1 METKDLIVIG
11 GGINGAGIAA
21 DAAGRGLSVLML
33 EAQDLACATSSASS
47 KLIHGGLRYLEHY
60 EFRLVSEALAERE
73 VLLKMAPHIAFPM
86 RFRLPHRPHLRPAW
100 MIRIGLFMYDHLGK
114 RTSLPG
120 STGLRFGANSVL
132 KPEIKRGFE
141 YSDCWV
147 DDARLVLANAQMVV
161 RKGGEVL
168 TRTRAT
174 SARRENG
181 LWIVEAEDI
190 DTGKKYSWQ
199 ARGLVNATGPWVK
212 QFFDEGMHLPSPY
225 GIRLIK
231 GSHIV
236 VPRVH
241 TQKQAYIL
249 QNEDKRIVFVI
260 PWMDE
265 FSIIGTTDVEYKGDP
280 KAVKIEE
287 SEINYLLKVY
297 NAHFKK
303 QLSRDDI
310 VWTYSGVRP
319 LCDDE
324 SDSPQAITRDYTLDI
339 HDENGK
345 APLLSVFGGKLTTY
359 RKLAEHALEKLTPY
373 YQGIGP
379 AWTKESVLPGGAIEG
394 DRDDYAARLRRRY
407 PFLTESLAR
416 HYART
421 YGSNSELLLGNAGAI
436 SDLGEDFGHE
446 FYEAELKY
454 LTENNYYFPT
464 WEEVRKYVKG
474 ELLLPKKSVVL
485 TFDDGAYSFLNLGVP
500 LFNKY
505 KVPVTSFLIGNLEG
519 KKKVKK
525 YASEYMTFQS
535 HSYNMHRG
543 GGNIGHGGIFPVMN
557 HNDAVAD
564 LQKSIRIGGNSDAFA
579 YPYGD
584 YNDSCIQAVKDAGF
598 KCAVTTEY
606 GRAKVGDDP
615 LVLPR
620 IRMLR
625 GQSLDSFKKLV
636 E

>member
-120 STGLRFGANSVL
+120 STGVRFGADSVL
-132 KPEIKRGFE
+132 KPEIVRGFE

-174 SARRENG
+174 AARRENG

-190 DTGKKYSWQ
+190 DTGKKYVWQ

-241 TQKQAYIL
+241 NQKQAYIL

-260 PWMDE
+260 PWMEE

-297 NAHFKK
+297 NAHFQK
-303 QLSRDDI
+303 QLGRDDI

-359 RKLAEHALEKLTPY
+359 RKLAEHAMEKLASY
-373 YQGIGP
+373 YPGIGP
-379 AWTKESVLPGGAIEG
+379 AWTKTCVLPGGQP
-394 DRDDYAARLRRRY
+394 RRLRG
-407 PFLTESLAR
+407 EAASSLSVPD
-416 HYART
+416 
-421 YGSNSELLLGNAGAI
+421 GIAGA
-436 SDLGEDFGHE
+436 
-446 FYEAELKY
+446 
-454 LTENNYYFPT
+454 
-464 WEEVRKYVKG
+464 
-474 ELLLPKKSVVL
+474 
-485 TFDDGAYSFLNLGVP
+485 P
-500 LFNKY
+500 LFAHLRQQHG
-505 KVPVTSFLIGNLEG
+505 VDSRR
-519 KKKVKK
+519 
-525 YASEYMTFQS
+525 S
-535 HSYNMHRG
+535 H
-543 GGNIGHGGIFPVMN
+543 
-557 HNDAVAD
+557 VA
-564 LQKSIRIGGNSDAFA
+564 A
-579 YPYGD
+579 
-584 YNDSCIQAVKDAGF
+584 
-598 KCAVTTEY
+598 
-606 GRAKVGDDP
+606 
-615 LVLPR
+615 
-620 IRMLR
+620 
-625 GQSLDSFKKLV
+625 
-636 E
+636 

>member
-11 GGINGAGIAA
+11 GGINGAGIAV

-33 EAQDLACATSSASS
+33 EANDLACATSSASS

-73 VLLKMAPHIAFPM
+73 VLLKMAPHLAIPM

-120 STGLRFGANSVL
+120 SKGLRFGSESVL
-132 KPEIKRGFE
+132 KPEIVRGFE

-147 DDARLVLANAQMVV
+147 DDARLVLANAQMVEK
-161 RKGGEVL
+161 KGGEVK

-174 SARRENG
+174 AARRENG

-190 DTGKKYSWQ
+190 DTGEKFSWK

-212 QFFDEGMHLPSPY
+212 QFFDDGMHLPSPY

-280 KAVKIEE
+280 KNVEIDE
-287 SEINYLLKVY
+287 SEVNYLLKVY
-297 NAHFKK
+297 NAHFRK
-303 QLSRDDI
+303 QLSRADV

-339 HDENGK
+339 HDVDGQ

-359 RKLAEHALEKLTPY
+359 RKLAEHALEKLAPY
-373 YQGIGP
+373 YKGIGP
-379 AWTKESVLPGGAIEG
+379 AWTKGAVLPGGDIG
-394 DRDDYAARLRRRY
+394 DNRDDYAAKLCRRF
-407 PFLTESLAR
+407 PFITEGMAR

-421 YGSNSELLLGNAGAI
+421 YGSNIELFLGDAKDIA
-436 SDLGEDFGHE
+436 DLGEHFGHE
-446 FYEAELKY
+446 LYEAELRY
-454 LTENNYYFPT
+454 
-464 WEEVRKYVKG
+464 
-474 ELLLPKKSVVL
+474 
-485 TFDDGAYSFLNLGVP
+485 
-500 LFNKY
+500 
-505 KVPVTSFLIGNLEG
+505 
-519 KKKVKK
+519 
-525 YASEYMTFQS
+525 
-535 HSYNMHRG
+535 
-543 GGNIGHGGIFPVMN
+543 
-557 HNDAVAD
+557 
-564 LQKSIRIGGNSDAFA
+564 
-579 YPYGD
+579 
-584 YNDSCIQAVKDAGF
+584 
-598 KCAVTTEY
+598 
-606 GRAKVGDDP
+606 
-615 LVLPR
+615 
-620 IRMLR
+620 
-625 GQSLDSFKKLV
+625 LV
-636 E
+636 EHEWVRRLDDAIWRRTKEGMWLNAEQQSRVAQWLLQNAGKRELSLAS